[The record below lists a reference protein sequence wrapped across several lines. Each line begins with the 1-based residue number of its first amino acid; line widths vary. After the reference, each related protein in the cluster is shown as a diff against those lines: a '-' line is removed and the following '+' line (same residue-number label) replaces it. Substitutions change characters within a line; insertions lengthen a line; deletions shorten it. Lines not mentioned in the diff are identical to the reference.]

1 MNSIAEKEIG
11 ISGASDQHVSYD
23 STIYKATGRA
33 IINRGD
39 RLMLDYYTVKSL
51 GGNGRKVSIML
62 AETALQHRVHFLD
75 LERGDQNSDSFR
87 AINPNGRIPALID
100 PDYDL
105 SLGESGAIL
114 VHLAEKTGQFLPS
127 APKARARVLMW
138 TFWQVGG
145 IGPMLGQWSYF
156 ARVAPEKIA
165 FAIERYRSESERLIN
180 VLDSALRGEE
190 FIAGE
195 YSIADMALLSWV
207 EPGLAGLR
215 PEDKGQLD
223 FPCAWRWV
231 KAMRARPAVTLAM
244 TKPEGSAVEARD
256 YSDAAQC

>member
-1 MNSIAEKEIG
+1 
-11 ISGASDQHVSYD
+11 
-23 STIYKATGRA
+23 
-33 IINRGD
+33 
-39 RLMLDYYTVKSL
+39 MLDYYTVKSL

-62 AETALQHRVHFLD
+62 AETGLEHRVHFLD

-114 VHLAEKTGQFLPS
+114 VHLAEKTGQFLPTGT
-127 APKARARVLMW
+127 KARAQVLMW

-156 ARVAPEKIA
+156 ARVAPEKIG
-165 FAIERYRSESERLIN
+165 FAIERYRSESERLIT
-180 VLDSALRGEE
+180 VLDHALRSEE
-190 FIAGE
+190 FVAGD
-195 YSIADMALLSWV
+195 YSIADMALLSWA

-215 PEDKGQLD
+215 PEDRGEQD
-223 FPCAWRWV
+223 FPGAWRWV
-231 KAMRARPAVTLAM
+231 QAMRARPAVMLAM
-244 TKPEGSAVEARD
+244 TKPEGSAAEARD
-256 YSDAAQC
+256 YSDVVRY